1 MLNWFAAQANQYT
14 QMAKIGFSYVK
25 FNAEFDESSVFY
37 LKAAKSAQKMAKTK
51 VVRENVNWR
60 CSEPNV

>member
-1 MLNWFAAQANQYT
+1 
-14 QMAKIGFSYVK
+14 MAKIGFSYVK
-25 FNAEFDESSVFY
+25 FNAEFDESSLFY
-37 LKAAKSAQKMAKTK
+37 LKAAKSALKMAKTK

>member
-14 QMAKIGFSYVK
+14 QMAKIGVK
-25 FNAEFDESSVFY
+25 FNAEFDESSLFY
-37 LKAAKSAQKMAKTK
+37 LKAAKSAPKMAKTK